1 MEVSY
6 SSTCV
11 KYSGVKTHHK
21 LRDYLT
27 AVDSAFCHP
36 AGMMSSSSNVC
47 QVLTQLGKQHYKV
60 LIEQEKHK
68 L

>member
-6 SSTCV
+6 SLEKHSSSTCV
-11 KYSGVKTHHK
+11 KYAGVKTHNVL

-36 AGMMSSSSNVC
+36 AGVMSSSSNVC
-47 QVLTQLGKQHYKV
+47 QVLTQLGKQH
-60 LIEQEKHK
+60 
-68 L
+68 